1 MSAAMVVTMVVMMM
15 IVMMSGVTLGLMTV
29 VTPTVAMMPFLFLL
43 LQAITGI
50 MAFLELAGW
59 Q

>member
-1 MSAAMVVTMVVMMM
+1 MVVTMVVVMMM
-15 IVMMSGVTLGLMTV
+15 IVMMSGVTLGLMAV